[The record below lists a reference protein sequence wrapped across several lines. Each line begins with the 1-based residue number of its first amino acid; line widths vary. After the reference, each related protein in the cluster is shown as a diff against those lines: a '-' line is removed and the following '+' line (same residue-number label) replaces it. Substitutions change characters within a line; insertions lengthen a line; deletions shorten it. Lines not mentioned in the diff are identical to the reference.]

1 MKILILTLFSTCLYA
16 SLGSLVANS
25 EIPNTACMAEFSK
38 GEEVFH
44 CSGAIVDEN
53 TFKTAAHCLKDD
65 YKIVVKCKNGNTYEV
80 SSVLGH
86 KDFSHKKIKRDL
98 YARAY
103 DHALLELEGSESDAI
118 QPLLKLEKEISKFI
132 SKKRECAFFGVGLNP
147 WHEGTGKLHGVK
159 TTSDKITMEN
169 GLLIVNDPHSAVT
182 MIGDSGASFFCRDDK
197 GAWTNIGTVSAHS
210 WDNETIVA
218 SNGYMAKDKN
228 LVINRSSKYI
238 ETNPT
243 VIRNSEAIVTGKT
256 YRVLPFSN
264 YTQGVTQF
272 NSVDRLHARFDVK
285 EIQGEYALGDI
296 RHFGPAKYYL
306 CFDGVSCDETLSNVK
321 IKLVDLVEEYQIPS
335 FIKL

>member
-1 MKILILTLFSTCLYA
+1 MKKILLSLITTSIYA

-25 EIPNTACMAEFSK
+25 EIPETACMAEFSK

-65 YKIVVKCKNGNTYEV
+65 YKIVVKCKNGNNYEV
-80 SSVLGH
+80 NNIVGH

-159 TTSDKITMEN
+159 TSSDKITMED

-182 MIGDSGASFFCRDDK
+182 MIGDSGASFFCRNDQ

-228 LVINRSSKYI
+228 LVIEKANNYI
-238 ETNPT
+238 QTNPS
-243 VIRNSEAIVTGKT
+243 VNRVLESIEIGKT
-256 YRVLPFSN
+256 YRVLPFSS
-264 YTQGVTQF
+264 YTHGETQF
-272 NSVDRLHARFDVK
+272 NSVDRLHARFEVK
-285 EIQGEYALGDI
+285 DIQGEYAIGDI
-296 RHFGPAKYYL
+296 HHFGPAKYYL

-321 IKLVDLVEEYQIPS
+321 IKLADLVQEYQLPK
-335 FIKL
+335 FINL